1 MCAGRYFF
9 DSNLAYTAFMAH
21 EQPYRL
27 AGVMGW
33 PVAHSRS
40 PILHN
45 HWIAEHG
52 LHGAYVLLPV
62 QPEKIEQALRAL
74 PTLGFAGCNLTIP
87 HKVAAMAIV
96 DHLEPLAQRIGAA
109 NTIVVG
115 ADGSL
120 TGRNTDAYGFIQSLR
135 DAQPVWRANAG
146 PACVVGAGGAA
157 RAVIAGLL
165 DEGATEIRLTNRSDA
180 KAVDMAQEFGPLVH
194 AIPWADRHAALAE
207 VALLV
212 NTTNQG
218 MHGQAPLDLR
228 LHDLPTTALV
238 SDIVYVPL
246 ETPLLLE
253 AKARGNATVNGL
265 GMLINQAR
273 PAFEA
278 WFGPLPRIS
287 PPLMDKMLA
296 SL

>member
-52 LHGAYVLLPV
+52 LRGAYVLLPV

-135 DAQPVWRANAG
+135 DTQPVWRADAG

-194 AIPWADRHAALAE
+194 AIPWAERHAALAG

-218 MHGQAPLDLR
+218 MHGQAPLELR